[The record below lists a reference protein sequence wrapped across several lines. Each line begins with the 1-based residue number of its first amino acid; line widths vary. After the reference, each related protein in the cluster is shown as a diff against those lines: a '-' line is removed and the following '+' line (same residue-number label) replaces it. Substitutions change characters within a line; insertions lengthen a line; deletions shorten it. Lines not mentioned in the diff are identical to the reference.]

1 MLSELLTLYIRN
13 EIIKTVNLPHPNPL
27 LEGEGD
33 CVFMELEKSLEY
45 LGLEEKEA
53 KVYLA
58 LLQLGSGS
66 VPKISVKANVK
77 RPTTYLIL
85 EELRKKGLV
94 TLVPKPNKTIYTAQ
108 SPRQL
113 LEEQREREEIIQEKM
128 PELLAIFNSQ
138 KEKPKISFFEGEENI
153 VKLYEEIFEEKEVD
167 IYGSIGVLSMKV
179 EKQLE
184 KYLYLI
190 KKNGGKV
197 RELLQADQKS
207 IQYQSKNNSEMHR
220 IKIVSEQYKFP
231 TDNLIFGNKVAIF
244 SYKDTP
250 QAVVIESSDVVTT
263 YKSVFEIL
271 WKSV

>member
-1 MLSELLTLYIRN
+1 
-13 EIIKTVNLPHPNPL
+13 
-27 LEGEGD
+27 
-33 CVFMELEKSLEY
+33 MELEKSLEY
-45 LGLEEKEA
+45 LGLDQKEA

-66 VPKISVKANVK
+66 VPKISIKANVK

-108 SPRQL
+108 SPQQL
-113 LEEQREREEIIQEKM
+113 MEEQREREEIIREKM
-128 PELLAIFNSQ
+128 PELLAMYNSQ

-153 VKLYEEIFEEKEVD
+153 VKLYEEIFKENEID
-167 IYGSIGVLSMKV
+167 IFGSINSLSPEA
-179 EKQLE
+179 EKQLG
-184 KYLYLI
+184 KNLHLI
-190 KKNGGKV
+190 KMNKSRV
-197 RELLQADQKS
+197 RELLQADNKS
-207 IQYQSKNNSEMHR
+207 IRFQQKNNSEMHR
-220 IKIVSEQYKFP
+220 IKIAPEQYKFP
-231 TDNLIFGNKVAIF
+231 TDNLIFGNKLAIF

-250 QAVVIESSDVVTT
+250 QAVVIESSDVIAT

>member
-1 MLSELLTLYIRN
+1 
-13 EIIKTVNLPHPNPL
+13 
-27 LEGEGD
+27 
-33 CVFMELEKSLEY
+33 MELEKSLEY
-45 LGLEEKEA
+45 LGLDQKEA

-66 VPKISVKANVK
+66 VPKISIKANVK

-108 SPRQL
+108 SPQQL
-113 LEEQREREEIIQEKM
+113 MEEQREREEIIREKM
-128 PELLAIFNSQ
+128 PELLAMYNSQ

-153 VKLYEEIFEEKEVD
+153 VKLYEEIFKENEIN
-167 IYGSIGVLSMKV
+167 IYGSINSLSPEA

-184 KYLYLI
+184 KNLHSI
-190 KKNGGKV
+190 KTNKSMV
-197 RELLQADQKS
+197 RELLQADSKS
-207 IQYQSKNNSEMHR
+207 IQFQQKNNSELHR
-220 IKIVSEQYKFP
+220 IKIAPEQYKFP
-231 TDNLIFGNKVAIF
+231 TDNLIFGNKLAIF

-250 QAVVIESSDVVTT
+250 QAVVIESSDVVAT

>member
-1 MLSELLTLYIRN
+1 
-13 EIIKTVNLPHPNPL
+13 
-27 LEGEGD
+27 
-33 CVFMELEKSLEY
+33 MELEKSLEY
-45 LGLEEKEA
+45 LGLGEKEA

-66 VPKISVKANVK
+66 VPKISTKANVK

-113 LEEQREREEIIQEKM
+113 LEEQEEREEIIREKM
-128 PELLAIFNSQ
+128 PELLAMFNSQ
-138 KEKPKISFFEGEENI
+138 KEKPKISFYEGEENI
-153 VKLYEEIFEEKEVD
+153 VELYNKIFEEKEVD
-167 IYGSIGVLSMKV
+167 IFGSIGALSEEA

-184 KYLYLI
+184 RNIALV
-190 KKNGGKV
+190 KKNNTRV
-197 RELLQADQKS
+197 RELLEADQKS
-207 IQYQSKNNSEMHR
+207 IRFQSRINSEMIR
-220 IKIVSEQYKFP
+220 IKIAPEQYKFP
-231 TDNLIFGNKVAIF
+231 TDNLIFGNKIAIF

-250 QAVVIESSDVVTT
+250 QAVVIESSDVVAT